1 MSGFFFAAGRAA
13 KASSSSNDQEMGGV
27 WMDGRSSQQEV
38 LHSSPQTRT
47 MKHLFTLALA
57 FCALQASAVDHI
69 VEEFGVPPAFPNIAS
84 AITAASDGDRIIIK
98 NRAGDIPWI
107 ETITVNKSL
116 EFLSFQD
123 NGFFTVQ
130 GNWTITPATGRVIRI
145 IGMRNTAGNIAFSGT
160 APVAST
166 LLSIID
172 CQFVVGSIQLG
183 TDFIKTTV
191 VGSEFQAGI
200 VRINYGSVI
209 GCRIVSTSGNDLIQ
223 MTPNSAIFQGDT
235 ASIVGNQLV
244 CTISNVNGIYVDNR
258 AQVVHVRNNYV
269 QHRGIGIQ
277 ARGGNAQGIT
287 NQVWNNTVVAT
298 GGSSPSG
305 IFMTSTPSGSVWEVM
320 NNVATFTGGTSNR
333 GIFNGGAL
341 SGQTNV
347 YFNVIESSMGTTIS
361 TTGFT
366 FVGNNITNQPI
377 DVQTDGRLPVGSAA
391 INGGNPAA
399 PFFDLDLT
407 TGDAGAYGGSYTL
420 DNFFPLHT
428 GAARIYMGSH
438 PYNIRQGATLRV
450 KANAWDR

>member
-1 MSGFFFAAGRAA
+1 
-13 KASSSSNDQEMGGV
+13 
-27 WMDGRSSQQEV
+27 
-38 LHSSPQTRT
+38 

-57 FCALQASAVDHI
+57 FFALQASAVDHI
-69 VEEFGVPPAFPNIAS
+69 VEEFGVAPAFPNIAS
-84 AITAASDGDRIIIK
+84 AITAANDGDRIIIK

-107 ETITVNKSL
+107 ETISVNKSL

-130 GNWTITPATGRVIRI
+130 GNWTINPATGRVVRI
-145 IGMRNTAGNIAFSGT
+145 IGMRNTAGNITFSGT

-166 LLSIID
+166 LVSVID

-191 VGSEFQAGI
+191 VGSEFEAGT

-209 GCRIVSTSGNDLIQ
+209 GCRIVSTSALDLIL
-223 MTPNSAIFQGDT
+223 MTPNSAVFQGDT

-244 CTISNVNGIYVDNR
+244 CTISNVAGINVDNR

-269 QHRGIGIQ
+269 QHRGIGVHC
-277 ARGGNAQGIT
+277 RGGNTQGIT

-298 GGSSPSG
+298 GSNSPTG
-305 IFMTSTPSGSVWEVM
+305 IFMSSTPTGSAWEVM
-320 NNVATFTGGTSNR
+320 NNVITYSGGTSNR
-333 GIFNGGAL
+333 GIWNGGAL
-341 SGQTNV
+341 SGQTNI
-347 YFNVIESSMGTTIS
+347 YFNVLESSLSTTIS
-361 TTGFT
+361 ATGFT
-366 FVGNNITNQPI
+366 FVGNNITDQAI
-377 DVQTDGRLPVGSAA
+377 TVQANGRLPVGSAA

-428 GAARIYMGSH
+428 GAARVYMASH
-438 PYNIRQGATLRV
+438 PYNIRQGTTLRV